1 MPQQLPPG
9 YRDAQTVFEEMRR
22 YNQSLLS
29 IALSPS
35 FRTQQ
40 IALSTSV
47 AIKIIAPFRPQVYM
61 LINADPTNAFFI
73 GDKNVTVTSGFPIL
87 AQNPM
92 TFGVAENVEIWA
104 IGNTANMVAY
114 LLDLGF

>member
-9 YRDAQTVFEEMRR
+9 YRDAQSVMEEMRR

-29 IALSPS
+29 IALSQS

-40 IALSTSV
+40 IALSMSQPT
-47 AIKIIAPFRPQVYM
+47 KIINPFRPQVYM

-73 GDKNVTVTSGFPIL
+73 GNKDVTPTSGFPIL

>member
-1 MPQQLPPG
+1 MPPQLPPE
-9 YRDAQTVFEEMRR
+9 YRNAQSVLAEMQR

-29 IALSPS
+29 VALSKS

-40 IALSTSV
+40 IQLSQTN
-47 AIKIIAPFRPQVYM
+47 AIRIIAPYRPQVYM

-73 GDKNVTVTSGFPIL
+73 GDRNVSATSGFPIL

-104 IGNTANMVAY
+104 IANAPNMVAY

>member
-1 MPQQLPPG
+1 MPPQLPPG

-29 IALSPS
+29 IALSTS

-40 IALSTSV
+40 IVLSDTER
-47 AIKIIAPFRPQVYM
+47 KMIIRPFRPQVYM

-73 GDKNVTVTSGFPIL
+73 GDKNVTATSGFPIL

-104 IGNTANMVAY
+104 IANTGSMIAY
-114 LLDLGF
+114 LLDLGY

>member
-9 YRDAQTVFEEMRR
+9 YRDAQSVMDEMRR

-29 IALSPS
+29 IALSQS

-40 IALSTSV
+40 IALSTS
-47 AIKIIAPFRPQVYM
+47 APTRIINPFRPQVYM

-73 GDKNVTVTSGFPIL
+73 GNKDVTPTSGFPIL